1 MEIIPS
7 IWGSIVK
14 HTQGL
19 ITDLGT
25 QWPTAQIQFVDW
37 ESHAN
42 IEELPDVDLI
52 GPTALT
58 VMETSPQMY
67 DVNFSIGVSTYKS
80 DENLFRLRSYI
91 SRIFESLRPT
101 KQLEIFEAGTTD
113 SAGYLVFQDGTAV
126 LPMSRAVT
134 RPWQYVQ
141 VNGLLEPAL
150 GEI

>member
-1 MEIIPS
+1 MEIFPS

-19 ITDLGT
+19 ITELNT
-25 QWPTAQIQFVDW
+25 QWPLASIQFVDW
-37 ESHAN
+37 EAHAN

-58 VMETSPQMY
+58 FMEVSPQMY
-67 DVNFSIGVSTYKS
+67 DVNFSIAVSTYKT
-80 DENLFRLRSYI
+80 DENLFRLRSCI
-91 SRIFESLRPT
+91 SKIYESLRPT
-101 KQLEIFEAGTTD
+101 KQVEIFENGTIN
-113 SAGYLVFQDGTAV
+113 SIGYLVCQDGTAI
-126 LPMSRAVT
+126 LPMSRALT

-150 GEI
+150 GET